1 MFTLVVEAR
10 DIGLGRL
17 LVLEAE
23 VLERARAAGGAMKK
37 ACALLYDTIS
47 IESAL
52 RLVVITRSTN
62 KRRESLQGSCKNRI
76 D

>member
-23 VLERARAAGGAMKK
+23 VLERARAAGGAMEK
-37 ACALLYDTIS
+37 AALLYDTIS

-62 KRRESLQGSCKNRI
+62 KRRESLQGSCK
-76 D
+76 